1 MALQVQ
7 TPPPGAA
14 FRAALAR
21 DLTRT
26 VLQQAAPGSVMSV
39 QATVVEGCL
48 HFMALARSLGPA
60 AVVAGSE
67 EPGHGADALAAA
79 LARGLPPGVA
89 AGPVHVHCKGVGAA
103 AGPAAAQLLLL
114 PAGAGSASGDV
125 VGSHVPLVPQGVGVG
140 DLRIGYVWPP
150 CLACGPRGG
159 NSQVEVVLE
168 QVGQEGG
175 LGAGAAQ
182 GGTGRCQGG
191 LVDGCV
197 GVRVVAV
204 VASSAVA
211 DVEVALPLEDLR
223 LR

>member
-1 MALQVQ
+1 MQ

-26 VLQQAAPGSVMSV
+26 VLQQAAPGSIVSV

-48 HFMALARSLGPA
+48 HFMAVARSLGPA
-60 AVVAGSE
+60 AVVAVLE
-67 EPGHGADALAAA
+67 DPGQGADALAAA

-89 AGPVHVHCKGVGAA
+89 AGAVQVHCKGVGAA
-103 AGPAAAQLLLL
+103 AGPGAAQLLLL
-114 PAGAGSASGDV
+114 PPGAGSAAGDV
-125 VGSHVPLVPQGVGVG
+125 DGSQVSCAPQGVGVG

-150 CLACGPRGG
+150 CLACGPQWGH
-159 NSQVEVVLE
+159 SQVEVVLE

-175 LGAGAAQ
+175 LGAGGAQ
-182 GGTGRCQGG
+182 GGPGRCRKG

-204 VASSAVA
+204 VAGSAVA